1 MSNPRFLV
9 VDDAT
14 FTRDLIKKTLRNVF
28 PGCEVFDS
36 PTVRKAQ
43 AMLKQQAVDVILSDW
58 EMPEVTGE
66 EFLKWIRADEAL
78 AKTPFIIVSS
88 RGEREFVAKA
98 IQAGVNDYLGKPFT
112 PDDLLQKVGKQL
124 KRIGKSP
131 TGGRSTGATQ
141 GIAFASVDALGAK
154 PVNAPAT
161 PKAEM
166 SSSAALLMGQGM
178 GQVMGQAP
186 KAAPPS
192 ASTASGVKAQA
203 QLRFASGAD
212 TVCVVRNITL
222 KGLQGFIRRDV
233 VVPTLF
239 EQTVISIVSPTG
251 GDVARLNGYVE
262 NLAAAQAG
270 IDCESVRIGISFVDD
285 DPKKLEHLSLYIA
298 SL

>member
-36 PTVRKAQ
+36 PSVRKAQ
-43 AMLKQQAVDVILSDW
+43 FMLKQQAVDVILSDW
-58 EMPEVTGE
+58 EMPEITGE

-112 PDDLLQKVGKQL
+112 PDDLLQKVSKQL

-131 TGGRSTGATQ
+131 TGARSAGATQ
-141 GIAFASVDALGAK
+141 GIAFASVEALGAK
-154 PVNAPAT
+154 PINAAPAR
-161 PKAEM
+161 AEA
-166 SSSAALLMGQGM
+166 SSSAAIQAGQTSKP
-178 GQVMGQAP
+178 AP
-186 KAAPPS
+186 QP
-192 ASTASGVKAQA
+192 TASNVKAQA

-212 TVCVVRNITL
+212 TLCVVRNITL
-222 KGLQGFIRRDV
+222 KGLQGFIRRDI

-239 EQTVISIVSPTG
+239 EQAVISIVSQDG

-262 NLAAAQAG
+262 SLAAAQAG
-270 IDCESVRIGISFVDD
+270 IDCEGVRIGISFVDD

>member
-1 MSNPRFLV
+1 MSNLRFLV

-36 PTVRKAQ
+36 PSVRKAQ
-43 AMLKQQAVDVILSDW
+43 VMLKQQAVDVILSDW
-58 EMPEVTGE
+58 EMPEVSGE
-66 EFLKWIRADEAL
+66 EFLKWIRANEAL

-112 PDDLLQKVGKQL
+112 PDDLLQKVSKQL

-131 TGGRSTGATQ
+131 TSSRSGGTTQ
-141 GIAFASVDALGAK
+141 GIAFASVEALGAK
-154 PVNAPAT
+154 PINAAPASA
-161 PKAEM
+161 PSRADAL
-166 SSSAALLMGQGM
+166 SSAAVLMGQAGT
-178 GQVMGQAP
+178 GQAP
-186 KAAPPS
+186 KPAAP
-192 ASTASGVKAQA
+192 STASSSVKAQA

-212 TVCVVRNITL
+212 TVCVVRNISL
-222 KGLQGFIRRDV
+222 KGLQGFIRRDIA
-233 VVPTLF
+233 VPALF
-239 EQTVISIVSPTG
+239 EQTVISIVSPEG

-262 NLAAAQAG
+262 SLAAAQAG
-270 IDCESVRIGISFVDD
+270 IDSESVRIGISFVDD

>member
-28 PGCEVFDS
+28 PGCEVFDA

-43 AMLKQQAVDVILSDW
+43 FMLKQQAVDVILSAW

-66 EFLKWIRADEAL
+66 EFLKWIRADETL

-131 TGGRSTGATQ
+131 TGSRSAGTTQ

-154 PVNAPAT
+154 PVNAPAA
-161 PKAEM
+161 PRAEM
-166 SSSAALLMGQGM
+166 SSSAALLMGQA
-178 GQVMGQAP
+178 MGQAS
-186 KAAPPS
+186 KAAPQASAPS
-192 ASTASGVKAQA
+192 VKVQA

-212 TVCVVRNITL
+212 TVCIVRNITL

-233 VVPTLF
+233 VVPALF
-239 EQTVISIVSPTG
+239 EQVVISIVSPSG
-251 GDVARLNGYVE
+251 DDVARLNGYVDS
-262 NLAAAQAG
+262 LAAAQAS
-270 IDCESVRIGISFVDD
+270 IDCEGVRIGISFVDE
-285 DPKKLEHLSLYIA
+285 DPKKLEQLSLYIA

>member
-28 PGCEVFDS
+28 PGCEVFDA

-43 AMLKQQAVDVILSDW
+43 FMLKQQAVDVILSDW

-66 EFLKWIRADEAL
+66 EFLKWVRAEEAL
-78 AKTPFIIVSS
+78 AKIPFIIVSS

-131 TGGRSTGATQ
+131 TGARSAGTTQ
-141 GIAFASVDALGAK
+141 GIAFASVEALGAK
-154 PVNAPAT
+154 PVNAPAA

-166 SSSAALLMGQGM
+166 SSAAALLMGHKPALQ
-178 GQVMGQAP
+178 
-186 KAAPPS
+186 PS
-192 ASTASGVKAQA
+192 ASNPAASSVKAQA

-212 TVCVVRNITL
+212 TVCVVRNISL
-222 KGLQGFIRRDV
+222 KALQGFIRRDV
-233 VVPTLF
+233 VVPALF
-239 EQTVISIVSPTG
+239 EQVVISIVSPTG
-251 GDVARLNGYVE
+251 DDVARLNGYVDS
-262 NLAAAQAG
+262 LAAAQAG
-270 IDCESVRIGISFVDD
+270 IDCEGVRIGISFVDE
-285 DPKKLEHLSLYIA
+285 DPKKLEQLSLYIA
-298 SL
+298 GL

>member
-43 AMLKQQAVDVILSDW
+43 FMLKQQAVDVILSDW

-112 PDDLLQKVGKQL
+112 PDDLLQKVSKQL

-131 TGGRSTGATQ
+131 TATRSSGTTQ
-141 GIAFASVDALGAK
+141 GIAFASVEALGAK
-154 PVNAPAT
+154 PVNAAPA
-161 PKAEM
+161 PKVDPA
-166 SSSAALLMGQGM
+166 SSSLAALT
-178 GQVMGQAP
+178 GQAP
-186 KAAPPS
+186 KAAPQPA
-192 ASTASGVKAQA
+192 ASNVKAQA

-212 TVCVVRNITL
+212 TVCVIRNITL

-233 VVPTLF
+233 VVPALF
-239 EQTVISIVSPTG
+239 EQAVISIVSPDG
-251 GDVARLNGYVE
+251 SDVARLNGYVDS
-262 NLAAAQAG
+262 LAAAQAS
-270 IDCESVRIGISFVDD
+270 IDCEGVRIGISFIDE
-285 DPKKLEHLSLYIA
+285 DPKKLEQLSRYIGN
-298 SL
+298 L

>member
-28 PGCEVFDS
+28 PGCEVFDA

-43 AMLKQQAVDVILSDW
+43 VMLKQQAVDVILSDW

-66 EFLKWIRADEAL
+66 EFLKWIRAEEAF

-112 PDDLLQKVGKQL
+112 PDDLLQKVSKQL

-131 TGGRSTGATQ
+131 NSSRSAGTTQ
-141 GIAFASVDALGAK
+141 GIAFASVEALGAK
-154 PVNAPAT
+154 PVNAPPAA
-161 PKAEM
+161 KIEAV
-166 SSSAALLMGQGM
+166 SSSVAALTGQIL
-178 GQVMGQAP
+178 
-186 KAAPPS
+186 KAAPAQAAPGP
-192 ASTASGVKAQA
+192 ASPTVKAQA

-222 KGLQGFIRRDV
+222 KGLQGFIRRDI

-239 EQTVISIVSPTG
+239 EQVVISIVSPTG
-251 GDVARLNGYVE
+251 DDVARLNGYVDT
-262 NLAAAQAG
+262 LAAAQAG
-270 IDCESVRIGISFVDD
+270 IDCEGVRIGISFVDE
-285 DPKKLEHLSLYIA
+285 DPKKLEQLSLYIA

>member
-36 PTVRKAQ
+36 PSVRKAQ
-43 AMLKQQAVDVILSDW
+43 FMLRQQAVDVILSDW
-58 EMPEVTGE
+58 EMPEVSGE
-66 EFLKWIRADEAL
+66 EFLKWIRADETL

-112 PDDLLQKVGKQL
+112 PDDLLQKVSKQL

-131 TGGRSTGATQ
+131 TGARSAGTTQ
-141 GIAFASVDALGAK
+141 GIAFASVEALGAK
-154 PVNAPAT
+154 PINAAPA
-161 PKAEM
+161 PAPARAEA
-166 SSSAALLMGQGM
+166 SSSAAILT
-178 GQVMGQAP
+178 GQVSKPASQS
-186 KAAPPS
+186 AAPN
-192 ASTASGVKAQA
+192 VKAQA

-212 TVCVVRNITL
+212 TLCVVRNITL
-222 KGLQGFIRRDV
+222 KGLQGFIRRDIA
-233 VVPTLF
+233 VPALF
-239 EQTVISIVSPTG
+239 EQAVISIVSPDG

-262 NLAAAQAG
+262 SLAAAQAG
-270 IDCESVRIGISFVDD
+270 IECESVRIGISFVDD
-285 DPKKLEHLSLYIA
+285 DPKKLEQLSLYIA

>member
-1 MSNPRFLV
+1 MGNPRFLV

-43 AMLKQQAVDVILSDW
+43 FMLKQQAVDVILSDW

-66 EFLKWIRADEAL
+66 EFLKWIRADESL

-112 PDDLLQKVGKQL
+112 PDDLLQKVSKQL
-124 KRIGKSP
+124 KRIGKAP
-131 TGGRSTGATQ
+131 TGSRTAGTTQ
-141 GIAFASVDALGAK
+141 GIAFASVEALGAK
-154 PVNAPAT
+154 PVNAPAAAPAKSET
-161 PKAEM
+161 VSA
-166 SSSAALLMGQGM
+166 SVAALTGQSKP
-178 GQVMGQAP
+178 AP
-186 KAAPPS
+186 QPAAS
-192 ASTASGVKAQA
+192 NVKAQA
-203 QLRFASGAD
+203 QLRFGSGAD
-212 TVCVVRNITL
+212 TMCVVRNITL

-233 VVPTLF
+233 VVPSLF
-239 EQTVISIVSPTG
+239 EQAVISIVSPDG
-251 GDVARLNGYVE
+251 SDVARLNGYVDT
-262 NLAAAQAG
+262 LAAAQPG
-270 IDCESVRIGISFVDD
+270 IDCEGVRIGISFVDE
-285 DPKKLEHLSLYIA
+285 DPRKLEQLSLYIA